1 MCDIN
6 IKQDRKNASSTLG
19 VNQQQFPARAGEN
32 AVVTHTAPERR
43 NLVAKPSLKA
53 ITWSDL
59 KLHRNTAS
67 QYLAELSVTKVHR
80 AVTPPVLCED
90 AGQGFY
96 LPKPSTMVSYA

>member
-53 ITWSDL
+53 IT
-59 KLHRNTAS
+59 
-67 QYLAELSVTKVHR
+67 
-80 AVTPPVLCED
+80 
-90 AGQGFY
+90 
-96 LPKPSTMVSYA
+96 